1 MVDGATNTG
10 RALGRFT
17 IAVVALSV
25 VLHLWRLGLRPL
37 AHEESI
43 DAWLSWHARHWG
55 VVPYDPVYHGPLR
68 FYLVGPV
75 LGFLGTS
82 AFWVRIIATLAGIA
96 TTVMLA
102 RSPRPRG
109 RVGAPLAALLFT
121 ISPTA
126 LTVTRTGREDS
137 LVALVNMAL
146 LLLVALLL
154 TAPRR
159 RHLLGVGALL
169 AVSLGLKETTFLFG
183 LAAVLF
189 LAGAGIVAARRPDG
203 EARAATRRL
212 IGLGRDPWLWAV
224 ITTVVVFMVI
234 YTSGFRYIEGF
245 ESGLLDGV
253 RYWWGQ
259 HDVRRGGQPWFFHV
273 AVWAAYEWLLLI
285 VFGAGVAV
293 VIARRS
299 LVGAWFLTMALV
311 QVVLYSWAGE
321 KFAWLALHPLLPMF
335 LLAGIG
341 GQEIF
346 DRLHRVQTRRIFVGA
361 FAVLAA
367 LTTFVAVRPAIFHGA
382 DARELLVTVQTSSDV
397 PPVVERLRRAHERGD
412 VERIL
417 VDDTGGG
424 SWPWVWYLHGL
435 EGVQYLPIDPA
446 ALPPGFDAYL
456 VLSFAGPPVVPE
468 GYEAE
473 RFRARIWWVPDYD
486 NATFGD
492 LTRWFFTREVWSPT
506 ASLDE
511 FLIIRSD

>member
-1 MVDGATNTG
+1 M
-10 RALGRFT
+10 
-17 IAVVALSV
+17 
-25 VLHLWRLGLRPL
+25 
-37 AHEESI
+37 
-43 DAWLSWHARHWG
+43 
-55 VVPYDPVYHGPLR
+55 
-68 FYLVGPV
+68 
-75 LGFLGTS
+75 
-82 AFWVRIIATLAGIA
+82 
-96 TTVMLA
+96 
-102 RSPRPRG
+102 
-109 RVGAPLAALLFT
+109 
-121 ISPTA
+121 
-126 LTVTRTGREDS
+126 
-137 LVALVNMAL
+137 
-146 LLLVALLL
+146 
-154 TAPRR
+154 
-159 RHLLGVGALL
+159 
-169 AVSLGLKETTFLFG
+169 
-183 LAAVLF
+183 LF
-189 LAGAGIVAARRPDG
+189 LAGAGVVAVRRPDG
-203 EARAATRRL
+203 QARAATRRL

-259 HDVRRGGQPWFFHV
+259 HDVRRGGQPWFFHL

-285 VFGAGVAV
+285 LFGAGAAV

-311 QVVLYSWAGE
+311 QVALYSWAGE

-341 GQEIF
+341 GQEIH
-346 DRLHRVQTRRIFVGA
+346 DRLDRAQMRRIVVGA
-361 FAVLAA
+361 FAALAV
-367 LTTFVAVRPAIFHGA
+367 LTTFVAVRPAISHGA

-397 PPVVERLRRAHERGD
+397 PPIVERLRRASARGD
-412 VERIL
+412 VESIL

-435 EGVQYLPIDPA
+435 DGVQYMSIDPA

-473 RFRARIWWVPDYD
+473 RFRARVWWVPDYA
-486 NATFGD
+486 NAGAGD
-492 LTRWFFTREVWSPT
+492 MARWFFTREVWSPT

-511 FLIIRSD
+511 FLVVRSD